1 MAVVNNTVL
10 NMTKRVNYRIWIQ
23 SNFWALHAVNP
34 TIMLISDKLVTIIFF
49 SFTNIRPLFHNI
61 FFQIDL

>member
-1 MAVVNNTVL
+1 MAVINNKVL
-10 NMTKRVNYRIWIQ
+10 NLTKCVNHRIWIH

-34 TIMLISDKLVTIIFF
+34 TIMFISDKLVTIIFF

-61 FFQIDL
+61 IFQIDL